1 MPRDP
6 RGGAV
11 SEQRQYPEKAQR
23 ESMLRGAYEWFQE
36 QTDYQPRLY
45 AEQVVSMS
53 APLDT
58 DRGTEPGAEA
68 EVAAA
73 TEQQKVQALYRFL
86 SLVDEGYISAKLDTS
101 YKGGPPFVSAQVRG
115 LTAKGLIEI
124 GKLPDPQGH
133 LLAGLEAALREVQQ
147 DPTLGPEEKEEK
159 LNAGR
164 EALAFIRGLAIEVSA
179 RVLMGG

>member
-1 MPRDP
+1 M
-6 RGGAV
+6 
-11 SEQRQYPEKAQR
+11 SEQRHYPEKAQR
-23 ESMLRGAYEWFQE
+23 ESMLRGVYEWFQE
-36 QTDYQPRLY
+36 QTDYKPRLY

-53 APLDT
+53 IPLDT
-58 DRGTEPGAEA
+58 DRGTEP
-68 EVAAA
+68 EVEVEVAA
-73 TEQQKVQALYRFL
+73 TEQQKVQALYRFV

-101 YKGGPPFVSAQVRG
+101 VMGGPPFMSAQIRG
-115 LTAKGLIEI
+115 LTDKGLVEI
-124 GKLPDPQGH
+124 GKLPDPQGR

-164 EALAFIRGLAIEVSA
+164 EAIAFIRGLAVEVSA

>member
-1 MPRDP
+1 MT
-6 RGGAV
+6 
-11 SEQRQYPEKAQR
+11 EQKQYSEKAQR
-23 ESMLRGAYEWFQE
+23 ESMLRGVYEWFQA
-36 QTDYQPRLY
+36 QRAYKPRLY

-53 APLDT
+53 TPLDT

-68 EVAAA
+68 EVAA

-101 YKGGPPFVSAQVRG
+101 VKGGPPFMSAQVRG
-115 LTAKGLIEI
+115 LTDKGLIEI

-147 DPTLGPEEKEEK
+147 DPTLGPKEKEEK

-164 EALAFIRGLAIEVSA
+164 EAIAFIRGLAVEVSA